1 MHYRKTKS
9 VSLLTLLKMYWFPK
23 AMAENSTVAKLFT
36 MALYKHTLV
45 ECESIPPS
53 RTYHVERGQ
62 TSYILIRYT
71 DEFKFPAAGFTTREH
86 VSVCSV

>member
-36 MALYKHTLV
+36 MALYKHTF
-45 ECESIPPS
+45 I
-53 RTYHVERGQ
+53 G
-62 TSYILIRYT
+62 
-71 DEFKFPAAGFTTREH
+71 GM
-86 VSVCSV
+86 